1 MGEKQF
7 PQQCLG
13 SGCSIAFFFLHF
25 GPFSPDSFG
34 ESDLR
39 QGSESLQVGQA
50 ETAGDFWFCFYEIT
64 KPCFAEFPSL
74 GKLKNL

>member
-7 PQQCLG
+7 PQQCLV

-25 GPFSPDSFG
+25 GPFPPDSFG

-50 ETAGDFWFCFYEIT
+50 ETA
-64 KPCFAEFPSL
+64 
-74 GKLKNL
+74 